1 MIKCLQDL
9 LNCANDNEK
18 SLLKIFIIIFL
29 GLFIWTEYTI
39 YKAGLLVGIDLFIAL
54 IILTISFIVLL
65 ISFLDKDKKYESLKT
80 TLTFITALIVVFSNI
95 GLQSKLINMEKH
107 IASSSKYIK

>member
-1 MIKCLQDL
+1 MINILDWT
-9 LNCANDNEK
+9 NNNEK
-18 SLLKIFIIIFL
+18 LLLKVFVFLFII
-29 GLFIWTEYTI
+29 LFIWNEYEI
-39 YKAGLLVGIDLFIAL
+39 FQRGLLIGIDLFVAF

-95 GLQSKLINMEKH
+95 GLQNKLISMEKQ
-107 IASSSKYIK
+107 ITKNSKSLK